1 MALESVRQ
9 ALRLLWAHKLRSILT
24 LFGIVWGT
32 ASVIFLVGW
41 GEGSQAMLE
50 RGFFK
55 AGKNMGEVW
64 AGKVS
69 EEFTPA
75 VDRRFLWFT
84 LDDVKALRQR
94 ARVPEVIGAES
105 WEMLP
110 AVNGARA
117 ITVDVRGLDP
127 EAIEIRGVGVAA
139 GRQLSRPDL
148 EHRRRVVVLGEK
160 IRARLL
166 GPDGRIGS
174 WIRIAGKPFR
184 VIGFLEPVGTQLS
197 RDRMEIDEQVWVPIT
212 TLHANWPRWWT
223 DDFVVTKILYRMPD
237 RQMMEESEREVRAI
251 LADRIGVGSDDEEA
265 VGVWSSLK
273 MLNQLPLD
281 QTTGLLFILAATTLL
296 IGGIGVLNM
305 MLDAV
310 HERRQEIGVRLAV
323 GARRRDVVLQFFVE
337 TLTICLIGGV
347 LGALLGVGAC
357 LWLGSLDFP
366 DLVPVPTL
374 RPGIVVT
381 ALGVLAGVGVTAG
394 VIPAWR
400 ASRVDPAVMLREE

>member
-166 GPDGRIGS
+166 GPEGRIGS

-265 VGVWSSLK
+265 VGIWSSLK